1 MVLSSVTT
9 FEVAVE
15 ATVWAL
21 DVEDGDVFQRQRYFC
36 CVVANVQGFQ
46 IHISF

>member
-1 MVLSSVTT
+1 VLSSVTA

-21 DVEDGDVFQRQRYFC
+21 VVEDEDGFQRQRYFC
-36 CVVANVQGFQ
+36 CVVANVQGFK
-46 IHISF
+46 IHKSF

>member
-1 MVLSSVTT
+1 VLIIVTT

-15 ATVWAL
+15 ATVLAL
-21 DVEDGDVFQRQRYFC
+21 DVEDENVFQRQRYFC